1 MANLI
6 KRSNQ
11 MNESHYRLKE
21 VTQRVLALAIEQA
34 QHIGIEKV
42 LAGTKTIVVA
52 DYYAKVYGTSTQAAY
67 EALKI
72 AVDDMYY
79 SEYVWQE
86 IDDKGI
92 LINTAL
98 VLLVILVIW
107 EDKALLSL
115 F

>member
-42 LAGTKTIVVA
+42 LAGTKQ
-52 DYYAKVYGTSTQAAY
+52 S
-67 EALKI
+67 LL
-72 AVDDMYY
+72 
-79 SEYVWQE
+79 
-86 IDDKGI
+86 
-92 LINTAL
+92 LITMPKFMEL
-98 VLLVILVIW
+98 PHKQLM
-107 EDKALLSL
+107 KH
-115 F
+115 

>member
-34 QHIGIEKV
+34 QHIELRK
-42 LAGTKTIVVA
+42 
-52 DYYAKVYGTSTQAAY
+52 
-67 EALKI
+67 
-72 AVDDMYY
+72 
-79 SEYVWQE
+79 
-86 IDDKGI
+86 
-92 LINTAL
+92 
-98 VLLVILVIW
+98 
-107 EDKALLSL
+107 